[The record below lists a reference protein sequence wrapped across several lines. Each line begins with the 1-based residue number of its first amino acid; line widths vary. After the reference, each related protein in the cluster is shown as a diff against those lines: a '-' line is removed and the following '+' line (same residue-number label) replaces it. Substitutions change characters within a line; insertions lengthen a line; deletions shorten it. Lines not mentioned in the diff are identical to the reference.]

1 MLKRVEDEATPGGKR
16 RASSTPYAVRKVKRG
31 KVLSPAELLKAYS
44 HPPLPQPPQPHP
56 PQSQPPQPCSCSGE
70 SFIEA
75 VLSMKEAALS
85 MKESAL
91 SMKESA
97 DSFKGTV
104 RTLQEVLPQLVN
116 RNIDQ
121 VYKTGKI
128 LKDVVRKFGITIKG
142 LET

>member
-1 MLKRVEDEATPGGKR
+1 MLKRVEDEAIPGGKR

-56 PQSQPPQPCSCSGE
+56 PQSQPPQPCSCAGGN
-70 SFIEA
+70 FIEA

-91 SMKESA
+91 SMKLN
-97 DSFKGTV
+97 DSGFRPDFSPIRKAQLKGGV
-104 RTLQEVLPQLVN
+104 CWSFFLQN
-116 RNIDQ
+116 D
-121 VYKTGKI
+121 
-128 LKDVVRKFGITIKG
+128 
-142 LET
+142 

>member
-1 MLKRVEDEATPGGKR
+1 MLKRVEAKPTPGAKR
-16 RASSTPYAVRKVKRG
+16 RASATPYAVRQVKGG
-31 KVLSPAELLKAYS
+31 KILAELLKTYP
-44 HPPLPQPPQPHP
+44 HPPLPQFPQPHP
-56 PQSQPPQPCSCSGE
+56 PQSQPPQPYSCSCE
-70 SFIEA
+70 EKFIEA
-75 VLSMKEAALS
+75 VLSMKEAAIS

-91 SMKESA
+91 SMKESS
-97 DSFKGTV
+97 DSLKGTV

-142 LET
+142 LEP